1 MVVLGRLYL
10 HNSIFHTYSYIS
22 VKGNNFLKSK
32 SSLVQSFFLIYFKDT
47 VIPAQMILNKCTN
60 ITCTIEGQGHLE
72 KPLKTV
78 LEQGTYQSWPLL
90 SPRRWGSTG
99 HYWPD
104 VCIL

>member
-1 MVVLGRLYL
+1 
-10 HNSIFHTYSYIS
+10 
-22 VKGNNFLKSK
+22 
-32 SSLVQSFFLIYFKDT
+32 
-47 VIPAQMILNKCTN
+47 MILNKCTN

-78 LEQGTYQSWPLL
+78 LEQGAYQSWPLL

-104 VCIL
+104 VCTL